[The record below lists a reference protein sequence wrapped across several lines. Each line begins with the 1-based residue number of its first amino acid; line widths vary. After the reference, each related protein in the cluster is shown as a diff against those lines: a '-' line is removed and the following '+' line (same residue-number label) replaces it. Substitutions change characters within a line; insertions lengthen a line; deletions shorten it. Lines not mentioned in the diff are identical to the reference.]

1 MEELKYSQ
9 VEMLELINQ
18 YNATDRKI
26 IKNNLIRIQNELD
39 IKTRQ
44 IIELGYASPNVY
56 AWKAPTTN
64 NIPMLDQ
71 ALTIA
76 IEFDFDVREFLKDI

>member
-9 VEMLELINQ
+9 AEMLELIQ
-18 YNATDRKI
+18 TYNNMDRKI
-26 IKNNLIRIQNELD
+26 IKNNLKRIQNELG
-39 IKTRQ
+39 IETKQ

-71 ALTIA
+71 ALHLA
-76 IEFDFDVREFLKDI
+76 VEFQFDVKEFFEEV